1 MSMESFNSL
10 YNQANPYLL
19 VIFVQFGYSVMT
31 VLAKLALNLGMNP
44 HVLVAYRMAVAS
56 ILFTPFALVL
66 ERHSRPRMTLRVFA
80 KITLLSLFEPVL
92 DQNLFYAGM
101 KITTPTFVLAMCNI
115 LPAMTFVMAC
125 IFKLEK
131 VDMRRLHFQAKVAG
145 TLITIGGAMLLT
157 FTHGPSL
164 NFPWTKRDFCRG
176 QTAHSAHIQDPIKGA
191 VMIIFGCLSWS
202 SFIIM
207 QVRIHLMSYDSCN
220 DSKIISCQ
228 ASLAALMCIM
238 GTVESTILTFAME
251 RANTAIWSVNFDVR
265 LSAVVYGGILSGL
278 AYYILGLLVKER
290 GPVFISAS
298 NPLSMIMVAISG
310 SFIFEEKFYLG
321 RVLGS
326 IVIVLG
332 LYLVLW
338 GKSKDQTTTSNSCTV
353 GNSQASNH
361 DLVASNANAAR
372 SPMDEPV

>member
-1 MSMESFNSL
+1 MSVESFNSL
-10 YNQANPYLL
+10 YNQASPYLL

-31 VLAKLALNLGMNP
+31 VLAKLALNLGMKP

-66 ERHSRPRMTLRVFA
+66 ERNSRPRMTLRVFA

-101 KITTPTFVLAMCNI
+101 KITTPTFVVAMCNI

-191 VMIIFGCLSWS
+191 AMIIFGCFKLAM
-202 SFIIM
+202 I
-207 QVRIHLMSYDSCN
+207 LKSYPA
-220 DSKIISCQ
+220 KL
-228 ASLAALMCIM
+228 SLAALMCIM
-238 GTVESTILTFAME
+238 GTVESTILTFAIE

-290 GPVFISAS
+290 GPVFISSS
-298 NPLSMIMVAISG
+298 NPLSMIMVAITG

-361 DLVASNANAAR
+361 DLVASNANAA
-372 SPMDEPV
+372 MDEPV